1 MHEVTLKDI
10 AKVVGCSV
18 NTVSLALK
26 DSPRIS
32 EATRKKIQKVAK
44 EMDYTANNIARAL
57 VLKRTGTIGLIIR
70 NISSVL
76 MTSKAKYIERYLEQ
90 YWYTLYIIS
99 SNDDLETEE
108 KAINLML
115 SNKVD
120 GLLLHTIFT
129 DNFPRLEKLR
139 AQGFPIVLLS
149 GFRET
154 MPKIDAIYPNLVKGA
169 YIGTRHLLQLGHK
182 RVAFVG
188 ATGEE
193 KGYMYAKY
201 QGYAKAMEEAGVE
214 ITPDLICSSSES
226 KFERFGDQALGH
238 ILKVGRTESAMFI
251 DFDEIAIPIIK
262 FLTKNGIRIPQDLAI
277 VSMDNVRFAEWAS
290 VPLTTA
296 GYDIRYISHHAVDIL
311 LGIING
317 THGEGEVEDIAVEPD
332 FYIRESCG
340 YHQVYVAE

>member
-32 EATRKKIQKVAK
+32 ETTRKNIQKVAK
-44 EMDYTANNIARAL
+44 EMDYTANNMARAL

-76 MTSKAKYIERYLEQ
+76 MTSEAKYIERYLEQ
-90 YWYTLYIIS
+90 YGYTLYIIAS
-99 SNDDLETEE
+99 HDDLEVEE

-120 GLLLHTIFT
+120 GLILNTIFA

-139 AQGFPIVLLS
+139 AQGFPVVLLS
-149 GFRET
+149 GFT
-154 MPKIDAIYPNLVKGA
+154 NVTPKIDAVYPNLVKGA

-182 RVAFVG
+182 RVAFIGV
-188 ATGEE
+188 TGEE
-193 KGYMYAKY
+193 RGYMVAKY
-201 QGYAKAMEEAGVE
+201 QGYAKAMNEAGIE
-214 ITPDLICSSSES
+214 ITPDLVCSSGQS
-226 KFERFGDQALGH
+226 KFELFGDQALSNL
-238 ILKVGRTESAMFI
+238 LKVGRTETAMFI

-262 FLTKNGIRIPQDLAI
+262 FLSKNGIRVPQDLAI

-290 VPLTTA
+290 VPLTTV
-296 GYDIRYISHHAVDIL
+296 GYDIRYISQHAVDIL
-311 LGIING
+311 LGIIKG
-317 THGEGEVEDIAVEPD
+317 THADNEFENIAVEPD

-340 YHQVYVAE
+340 YHQI